1 MGLSELYED
10 FQDEAWLS
18 FHGGSI
24 NEQDDY
30 YTYLHEWI
38 DNAVIY
44 RHDCVKYLTNNED
57 YYFLEHDVYGR
68 PNDIYQ
74 AAYACIYDYFI
85 NEGMYDLWAQ
95 MEEVLNED

>member
-10 FQDEAWLS
+10 FQDEAWLA
-18 FHGGSI
+18 FHQGEI

-30 YTYLHEWI
+30 YTFLHEWI

-44 RHDCVKYLTNNED
+44 NHDCVKYLTNNEE
-57 YYFLEHDVYGR
+57 YYFLDHDVYGR
-68 PNDIYQ
+68 ADNINQ
-74 AAYACIYDYFI
+74 AAYACIYDFFI
-85 NEGMYDLWAQ
+85 EEGMYDLWKQ